1 MTSNKKILSMA
12 GIFFG
17 VCIVIFGLLAKE
29 SSDGSIAISDNIL
42 KNFYTSN
49 RNLEEPVFIN
59 YDDLNDSQISLI
71 RDEFIKREVLKREAL
86 KWGLDKVDPLILSR
100 LAQLGE
106 QTFINNLGEDFI
118 SENDLLIFYNSNKN
132 LYTEDPKITF
142 SHIFFHPDQD
152 KILEN
157 LNQYIQ
163 SQDPVFFKN
172 FLSSKI
178 SMFPY
183 QKNSAVLHWDDSVL
197 PVKKLPPLFFL
208 FLQVT
213 FGKDQ

>member
-100 LAQLGE
+100 LAQLG
-106 QTFINNLGEDFI
+106 
-118 SENDLLIFYNSNKN
+118 
-132 LYTEDPKITF
+132 
-142 SHIFFHPDQD
+142 
-152 KILEN
+152 
-157 LNQYIQ
+157 
-163 SQDPVFFKN
+163 
-172 FLSSKI
+172 
-178 SMFPY
+178 
-183 QKNSAVLHWDDSVL
+183 
-197 PVKKLPPLFFL
+197 
-208 FLQVT
+208 
-213 FGKDQ
+213 